1 MGFLKFLHEDIL
13 PFILKSDKAGF
24 WEIIFFFFFFFFFFC
39 LDNWVNE
46 TNLDR
51 KRNIRHFIQGNITF
65 CALMVPHN

>member
-13 PFILKSDKAGF
+13 PHMLKSDKGGF
-24 WEIIFFFFFFFFFFC
+24 WEIVFFFC

-51 KRNIRHFIQGNITF
+51 KRNIRHFIQGNITSR
-65 CALMVPHN
+65 ALNGNL